1 MNILEPRAIVASDT
15 TDGICGKNYFIPD
28 YQRGYRWEKEHVNKL
43 LHDLTVFFR
52 NRKPNAGNFYC
63 LQPIVVKKLTDTKKT
78 EFELPNPNE
87 DWYVSSF

>member
-63 LQPIVVKKLTDTKKT
+63 LQPIVVKKLTDTKK
-78 EFELPNPNE
+78 P
-87 DWYVSSF
+87 SSSCRTQTRTGTK